1 MLCSKAMGCK
11 KALIPWEA
19 GVGQVKNE
27 EATCGNDPFNSY
39 CLTTWGQMSA
49 GQNYAHQTPGF
60 LGQHAAELRTHPQ
73 WHVRWVAARGDE
85 RTLIAKFN
93 WQLHC
98 KISLTDLLTE
108 ELLQLKS
115 SKAALRVRLTV
126 WMLTLESRMWS
137 LKARRECRQSHSF
150 KRVDVVQ
157 ESSQ

>member
-19 GVGQVKNE
+19 GVGQVENE
-27 EATCGNDPFNSY
+27 EATCGKDPFNSY

-115 SKAALRVRLTV
+115 SKAALTSSTISTNVNPRVADVISEGEER
-126 WMLTLESRMWS
+126 
-137 LKARRECRQSHSF
+137 AQQNPSF
-150 KRVDVVQ
+150 KRVDVVRRI
-157 ESSQ
+157 